1 MFKMKNLAVK
11 LLILSI
17 ISLLVVFIGCK
28 KDAVDNNKFTFE
40 SKDYSLKTGH
50 LTYYGP
56 TTHTP
61 TTTYKFDLT
70 IISSGIT
77 FNNSIA
83 DLTGKG
89 NFIGLTMY
97 SLDPDYLSSGL
108 YTFDGFSSKDSL
120 TFNHAVVGANYNFDS
135 GTDTTKYTI
144 KTGVIQVESS
154 GNFYIL
160 DFNFYTNSNKQIKGS
175 FSALLET
182 NTALAIKRKSEY

>member
-1 MFKMKNLAVK
+1 MFKMKNLGTK
-11 LLILSI
+11 LLILGIVSLSI
-17 ISLLVVFIGCK
+17 IFIGCK
-28 KDAVDNNKFTFE
+28 KDSVDNNKFTFE
-40 SKDYSLKTGH
+40 SKDYYLKTGH

-56 TTHTP
+56 TIHIP
-61 TTTYKFDLT
+61 TTTYRFDLT
-70 IISSGIT
+70 IISTGIT
-77 FNNSIA
+77 FNNSIV

-97 SLDPDYLSSGL
+97 SLAPDFLSSGL

-120 TFNHAVVGANYNFDS
+120 TFNHGVVGVNYNIDS
-135 GTDTTKYTI
+135 GTDTTKYQI
-144 KTGVIQVESS
+144 KTGVIQVENS

-182 NTALAIKRKSEY
+182 NTALAIKRKSDY

>member
-1 MFKMKNLAVK
+1 MFKMKNLGTK
-11 LLILSI
+11 LLILGI
-17 ISLLVVFIGCK
+17 ISLSVVFIGCK

-56 TTHTP
+56 TIHTP
-61 TTTYKFDLT
+61 TITYKFDLT
-70 IISSGIT
+70 IISNGIT
-77 FNNSIA
+77 FNNSSV

-89 NFIGLTMY
+89 NFVGLTMY

-120 TFNHAVVGANYNFDS
+120 TFNYGVVGANYDLDS

-160 DFNFYTNSNKQIKGS
+160 DFNFYTNDNKQIKGS

>member
-1 MFKMKNLAVK
+1 MFKMKNLGTK
-11 LLILSI
+11 LLILGI
-17 ISLLVVFIGCK
+17 ISFSIVFIGCK
-28 KDAVDNNKFTFE
+28 KDAVDNNKFSFE

-56 TTHTP
+56 TIHAP
-61 TTTYKFDLT
+61 TTYKFDLT
-70 IISSGIT
+70 IISTGIT

-120 TFNHAVVGANYNFDS
+120 TFNRGVVGANYDLDS

-160 DFNFYTNSNKQIKGS
+160 DFNFYTYSNKQIKGS